1 MIFVF
6 LMAEKSTLS
15 RKFPIVS
22 TDVPTALSWT
32 AQAEYIS
39 AKGKGTHNFQTFPS
53 MQYTMKKFRKK
64 EKKAGIF
71 AFGEISGINNK
82 KGMRCDR
89 FSGLLPFYPL
99 NFLFR
104 LSAGK

>member
-1 MIFVF
+1 
-6 LMAEKSTLS
+6 
-15 RKFPIVS
+15 
-22 TDVPTALSWT
+22 
-32 AQAEYIS
+32 
-39 AKGKGTHNFQTFPS
+39 
-53 MQYTMKKFRKK
+53 MQYTMKKFQKK

-82 KGMRCDR
+82 KGIRCDR

-104 LSAGK
+104 LRENRDGSRCIYRKIRVK